1 MKIIANSFI
10 FAITVS
16 FFIAVV
22 VMYAFG
28 VLFFLKFVQIQLA
41 LINAP
46 EFIILMVMM
55 FLFVFA
61 CVFLVAILVNFLQK
75 MG

>member
-1 MKIIANSFI
+1 MKIIADSFK
-10 FAITVS
+10 FAIAAS

-28 VLFFLKFVQIQLA
+28 AAFFLKFIQIQLA

-46 EFIILMVMM
+46 EFIILMITT
-55 FLFVFA
+55 FLFVFT

-75 MG
+75 MS